1 MCYHHGMI
9 KRLDSLDALRGFDM
23 LMIIGLAGV
32 IIKLLTMLGVDKDSA
47 FFLQF
52 SHVEWNGLHF
62 HDTIFPLFLFL
73 AGVSWSFSYASQ
85 LNRGVTTRQSV
96 LKCIKRA
103 AILFLLGL
111 IYSGLL
117 SGSLRIGTVLGR
129 IGIAWMAG
137 AILYMYCTRRTLYM
151 LTFAIPVAYWM
162 LLYFVPAPD
171 AATVA
176 VPEQF
181 AYIKEFGTGPF
192 SIVGNLSGWID
203 RTFMPGILSPYT
215 GIADNQSALGFI
227 PAIGTALLGI
237 LSGDFV
243 RRTRET
249 MSGGTRVAW
258 MFTGAASLAAL
269 GLIIANCFGEMSMPI
284 NKKLWSASFVFTV
297 GGYSLAMFALFHW
310 IIDVLGFVRWTFF
323 FRVVGMNSITIYIA
337 CKFIPFA
344 EISRRIF
351 GGFAGLFPPA
361 GEEFILSTA
370 FLAVNW
376 TFLLFLY
383 RHKIF
388 LKV

>member
-1 MCYHHGMI
+1 MF
-9 KRLDSLDALRGFDM
+9 KRLESLDALRGFDM
-23 LMIIGLAGV
+23 LMITGLSGV
-32 IIKLLTMLGVDKDSA
+32 LIKFLIMIGVDKDSA

-52 SHVEWNGLHF
+52 SHVEWNGLRF
-62 HDTIFPLFLFL
+62 QDTIFPLFLFL
-73 AGVSWSFSYASQ
+73 AGVSWPFSYASQ
-85 LNRGVTTRQSV
+85 RNRGIPTSQTV
-96 LKCIKRA
+96 LKCFKRA

-117 SGSLRIGTVLGR
+117 AGQLRMGTVLGR
-129 IGIAWMAG
+129 IGISWMTG
-137 AILYMYCTRRTLYM
+137 ALLYMFCRRRTLYA
-151 LTFAIPVAYWM
+151 LAFAIPVAYWM
-162 LLYFVPAPD
+162 LMYFFPAPD

-176 VPEQF
+176 IPEKL

-227 PAIGTALLGI
+227 PATGTALLGI
-237 LSGDFV
+237 LAGDFV

-249 MSGGTRVAW
+249 ISGGVRVLW
-258 MFTGAASLAAL
+258 MLAASIALVAL
-269 GLIIANCFGEMSMPI
+269 GLAIANCFGEMSMPV
-284 NKKLWSASFVFTV
+284 NKKLWSASFVFVV

-344 EISRRIF
+344 EIAKRIF
-351 GGFAGLFPPA
+351 GGLASQLPPA
-361 GEEFILSTA
+361 ANDFVISLA

-376 TFLLFLY
+376 SFLLFLY
-383 RHKIF
+383 RHKVF